1 MTNWAI
7 IKICQIRKSIDAGKS
22 IFQQMGKIQRLKEP
36 HIMRP
41 RFSWFNIF
49 IGHESDH
56 CLSLSVSLD
65 LIYVTLADDDAFSKV
80 ADIEKLVL
88 RKDWEMADIDM
99 NRYCQENHL
108 NIDPP

>member
-1 MTNWAI
+1 
-7 IKICQIRKSIDAGKS
+7 
-22 IFQQMGKIQRLKEP
+22 MGKIQRLKEP

-41 RFSWFNIF
+41 RFFFFAIF
-49 IGHESDH
+49 VGPESDH

-88 RKDWEMADIDM
+88 RKDWEMADIDK
-99 NRYCQENHL
+99 NRYCQENHF
-108 NIDPP
+108 NIDPPHYHH